1 MEHKKVIWKAEA
13 LIYKGNNR
21 IAVHFESTPE
31 LDRRIKKLRDA
42 RWSSTLKFWHLP
54 DNHENRRRFKIDCNA
69 EESEDIKGF
78 IQWLRS
84 KRYSESSVKTYT
96 NAIKSFL
103 RFYENKPIHEIN
115 NSDIITYNNE
125 FILKN
130 KLSASFQNQVV
141 NAIKLFFKIRADILL
156 NPELIHRPK
165 RAKVLPNI
173 LSKEEIKLIL
183 NASKNIK
190 HKAML
195 CLIYSCGLR
204 RSELLNLRLEHV
216 DSGRKL
222 LIIKQSK
229 GKKDRIVP
237 LSDKII
243 LQLKDYY
250 MHFKPKEWLFEG
262 QHAGEKYHE
271 RSLEQ
276 VFKQALRSTNII
288 KPASLHWLRHSYA
301 THLLEA
307 GTDLRYIQELLGH
320 SSSRTTE
327 IYTHVS
333 TKNLQNIKS
342 PFDDLEI

>member
-1 MEHKKVIWKAEA
+1 MEHKKVLWKAEP
-13 LIYKGNNR
+13 LIYKGSKR
-21 IAVHFESTPE
+21 IAVYFENTQE
-31 LDRRIKKLRDA
+31 LDDRIKKLRDA
-42 RWSSTLKFWHLP
+42 RWSSTLKVWNLP
-54 DNHENRRRFKIDCNA
+54 DNHENRRRLKLDCNP
-69 EESEDIKGF
+69 EESEDINGF
-78 IQWLRS
+78 IHWLKS

-103 RFYENKPIHEIN
+103 RFYENKPINEIN

-125 FILKN
+125 YILKN

-141 NAIKLFFKIRADILL
+141 NAIKLFFRIQADILL
-156 NPELIHRPK
+156 DPKLIHRPK

-173 LSKEEIKLIL
+173 LSKKEVKLIL
-183 NASKNIK
+183 SASKNIK

-204 RSELLNLRLEHV
+204 RSELLNLRLEHI
-216 DSGRKL
+216 DSDRKL

-237 LSDKII
+237 LSEKII
-243 LQLKDYY
+243 LQLQDYY
-250 MHFKPKEWLFEG
+250 RLYKPKEWLFEG
-262 QHAGEKYHE
+262 QNFGEKYHE

-276 VFKQALRSTNII
+276 VFKQALKSTNII

-342 PFDDLEI
+342 PFDDLDI